1 MDGYGST
8 MRSIKKGIQK
18 PTMRRRVKRG
28 IHLRSLSPLREMG
41 VVKRNLLLFSLYGLF
56 FVGFPVLAWY
66 GDYPQRCWY
75 AMADAVIDVTR
86 QAGFS
91 VKEVLV
97 EGRREADAQSILSAI
112 QVKQGQAFFKA
123 SPQEIQQR
131 LKSHPWIH
139 HASVQRQL
147 PGTLYVQLTERR
159 PVAVWQHQ
167 QKFYIVDDQGVIIA
181 PLSGATTLTL
191 PVIVGKDA
199 PLYAPQMLKILDS
212 FLSIKQR
219 ISSLVYVSG
228 RRWNLL
234 LNQTI
239 EVRLPEKE
247 CEKAL
252 VRLSHLLDQKNLGP
266 DDVYMIDLRMSD
278 RIIIRPSTSA
288 AARLK
293 IQGQGKET

>member
-1 MDGYGST
+1 
-8 MRSIKKGIQK
+8 MRSIKKGTQK
-18 PTMRRRVKRG
+18 PTVRRRVKRG
-28 IHLRSLSPLREMG
+28 SGLRLRSLLSFREMG
-41 VVKRNLLLFSLYGLF
+41 TIKRNFLLFSLYGLF
-56 FVGFPVLAWY
+56 FIGFPTFAWY
-66 GDYPQRCWY
+66 GGYPQQCWHVVVET
-75 AMADAVIDVTR
+75 VIDLTR

-91 VKEVLV
+91 VKEILV
-97 EGRREADAQSILSAI
+97 EGRHEADAQSILDAI
-112 QVKQGQAFFKA
+112 QVKQGQAVFKTN
-123 SPQEIQQR
+123 PQEIQQR
-131 LKSHPWIH
+131 LKSHPWVQHVCI
-139 HASVQRQL
+139 QRQL

-167 QKFYIVDDQGVIIA
+167 QKFYIVDDQGVVITPLASA
-181 PLSGATTLTL
+181 PTRGL
-191 PVIVGKDA
+191 PVIIGKDA

-212 FLSIKQR
+212 FSSIKQR

-252 VRLSHLLDQKNLGP
+252 VRLAHLLDQKNIGP
-266 DDVYMIDLRMSD
+266 DDVYMIDLRMPD

-288 AARLK
+288 SARLK